1 MLWVVTLSLF
11 LPSFTSSWVVCA
23 HPSAGQE
30 LSNAA
35 HSKIFFMT
43 VLPRLCLRSFVP
55 LYQRPNAQSRAT
67 ARSMAHGGSPGLRN
81 GLTQGPIAI
90 SLPTL
95 SVLSYSQLQRRSR

>member
-11 LPSFTSSWVVCA
+11 LPSFTSSCVVCA

-43 VLPRLCLRSFVP
+43 SSQDCACDRLLHYIKDPKR
-55 LYQRPNAQSRAT
+55 SRAPPLGL
-67 ARSMAHGGSPGLRN
+67 SPMGSPWLRN
-81 GLTQGPIAI
+81 GLNQGPIAI
-90 SLPTL
+90 SLPML
-95 SVLSYSQLQRRSR
+95 SCYPTRNRK